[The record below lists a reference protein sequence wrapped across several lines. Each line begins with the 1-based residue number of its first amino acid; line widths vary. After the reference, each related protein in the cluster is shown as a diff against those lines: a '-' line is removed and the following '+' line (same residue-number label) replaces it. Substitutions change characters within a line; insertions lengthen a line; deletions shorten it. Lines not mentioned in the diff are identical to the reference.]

1 MGLKEQIPED
11 LKNALRNK
19 KTLEL
24 SVLRMLQAALKNKEI
39 DNKKEALTDEIVI
52 SVVGAEIKKR
62 RDAVREFEKVNRSDA
77 ADQEKAEIEILMKY
91 MPQQMSEDEI
101 RDVVKSAV
109 EETQMSEDEIRDVV
123 KSAVEETR
131 AESMKDIGKVMKAL
145 MPKVKGKADGSIVNK
160 IVKEMLEG

>member
-39 DNKKEALTDEIVI
+39 DNKKEALTDEVVI

-62 RDAVREFEKVNRSDA
+62 RDAVREFEKANRPDA

-109 EETQMSEDEIRDVV
+109 EETQ
-123 KSAVEETR
+123 

-145 MPKVKGKADGSIVNK
+145 IPKVKGKADGSIVNK

>member
-39 DNKKEALTDEIVI
+39 DNKKEALTDEVVI

-62 RDAVREFEKVNRSDA
+62 RDAVREFEKVNRPDA

-91 MPQQMSEDEI
+91 MPQQMSEE
-101 RDVVKSAV
+101 
-109 EETQMSEDEIRDVV
+109 EIRDVV

-145 MPKVKGKADGSIVNK
+145 MPTVKGKADGSIVNK

>member
-109 EETQMSEDEIRDVV
+109 EETQ
-123 KSAVEETR
+123 

-160 IVKEMLEG
+160 IIKEMLEG

>member
-62 RDAVREFEKVNRSDA
+62 RDAVREFEKVNRPDA

-109 EETQMSEDEIRDVV
+109 EETQ
-123 KSAVEETR
+123 

-160 IVKEMLEG
+160 IIKEMLEG

>member
-1 MGLKEQIPED
+1 MKMGLKEQIPED

-39 DNKKEALTDEIVI
+39 DNKKEALTDEVVI

-62 RDAVREFEKVNRSDA
+62 RDAVREFEKANRPDA

-109 EETQMSEDEIRDVV
+109 EETQ
-123 KSAVEETR
+123 
-131 AESMKDIGKVMKAL
+131 AESMKEIGKVMKAL
-145 MPKVKGKADGSIVNK
+145 IPKVKGKADGSIVNK

>member
-19 KTLEL
+19 NALEL

-39 DNKKEALTDEIVI
+39 DNKKEELKDEDVV

-62 RDAVREFEKVNRSDA
+62 RDAVKEYEKVNRPDA
-77 ADQEKAEIEILMKY
+77 ADQEKAEIDILMKY
-91 MPQQMSEDEI
+91 MPQQMNEDEI

-109 EETQMSEDEIRDVV
+109 EETQ
-123 KSAVEETR
+123 
-131 AESMKDIGKVMKAL
+131 AEGMKDIGKVMKVL

-160 IVKEMLEG
+160 IVRELLEG